1 MKKVNPFFKILFVF
15 FLIFIALYIALES
28 GYYDVKMGRKAT
40 ITEEKLSMVEQAEEL
55 VRSLGFG
62 QFRVRIHGM
71 LARIEILPDD
81 MDKFMNVSIR
91 EKISKELKRL
101 GFTYVTLDLNGYRT
115 GSMNEMLNNS
125 RRI

>member
-1 MKKVNPFFKILFVF
+1 
-15 FLIFIALYIALES
+15 
-28 GYYDVKMGRKAT
+28 
-40 ITEEKLSMVEQAEEL
+40 MVEQAEEL

-71 LARIEILPDD
+71 LARIEVLPND
-81 MDKFMNVSIR
+81 MDKFMNGNIR
-91 EKISKELKRL
+91 EKISRELKRL